1 MVHKNYKWNISKE
14 KGQKIVFDMIEEI
27 LKEQKNNSIEISE
40 LIFLL
45 NHRTRHVNITNYKK
59 KKNIINFVKINFGG
73 IQQFIDNYDYFLL
86 MHKNNKIIIKLNT
99 INYSIDNFNDWVFV
113 NDYEIKL

>member
-14 KGQKIVFDMIEEI
+14 KGQKIVYDMIEEI

-45 NHRTRHVNITNYKK
+45 NNRTKYLNITNHKK
-59 KKNIINFVKINFGG
+59 KKNIVNFIKINFGG
-73 IQQFIDNYDYFLL
+73 IQQFIDNYDYFLI
-86 MHKNNKIIIKLNT
+86 MHRNNKIIIKLNT
-99 INYSIDNFNDWVFV
+99 IEYYLNDWVFV
-113 NDYEIKL
+113 NC

>member
-45 NHRTRHVNITNYKK
+45 NNRTKYLNITNHKK
-59 KKNIINFVKINFGG
+59 KKNIVNFIKINFGG
-73 IQQFIDNYDYFLL
+73 IQQFIDNYDYFLI
-86 MHKNNKIIIKLNT
+86 MHRNNKIIIKLNT
-99 INYSIDNFNDWVFV
+99 IEYYLNDWVFV
-113 NDYEIKL
+113 NC